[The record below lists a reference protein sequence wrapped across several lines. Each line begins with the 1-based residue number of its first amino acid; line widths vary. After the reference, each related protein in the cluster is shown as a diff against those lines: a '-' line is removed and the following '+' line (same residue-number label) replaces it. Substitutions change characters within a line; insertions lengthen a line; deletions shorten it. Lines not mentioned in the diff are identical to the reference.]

1 MTLLRTSA
9 SLLLLTAIGLACRDA
24 TSTPARPSFAVAN
37 DTTPGGCTSNAC
49 QFNAFGDAASANW
62 SRSSGVAATDTGG
75 GGGGGGFVFGSVSVS
90 RGGSPTAQETFL
102 FYSIVEC
109 GAFGCFTLAG
119 GFGTIPN
126 GDFSASGP
134 SYRLSTN
141 TTGNGAFFTF
151 AGATGQIT
159 VEWVA
164 DGLYESRFTGTS
176 QVTAPGVRQQSS
188 GQTSYKSAGTTGSVV
203 GFGIPAGTIGQI
215 SNDHQV
221 RITINR

>member
-9 SLLLLTAIGLACRDA
+9 SLLLLGAIGLACRDA
-24 TSTPARPSFAVAN
+24 ASAPTRPSFAVAN

-49 QFNAFGDAASANW
+49 QFNAFGDAAGANW
-62 SRSSGVAATDTGG
+62 SGSSTVVASDTGG
-75 GGGGGGFVFGSVSVS
+75 GGGGGGVVFGSLSVS

-109 GAFGCFTLAG
+109 GAFGCFTVAG

-134 SYRLSTN
+134 TYQLNTN
-141 TTGNGAFFTF
+141 TAGNAGFFTF
-151 AGATGQIT
+151 AGAPGQIAA
-159 VEWVA
+159 EWRG
-164 DGLYESRFTGTS
+164 DGLFESRFTGTS
-176 QVTAPGVRQQSS
+176 QVTSPGVRQQSS
-188 GQTSYKSAGTTGSVV
+188 GQTSYQSATATGSVI
-203 GFGIPAGTIGQI
+203 GFAVPAGTSGQI
-215 SNDHQV
+215 SHDHQV